1 MKNFYPVLNELPISC
16 KYVEQR
22 AKTRLGGKI
31 KTESINSRISKISLL
46 KSHSIAI
53 EGWRIIEGRR
63 MGREAEKEE
72 QYLFRDIF
80 FFVLREEEPI
90 DLPRARCPFLLA
102 LFISISRFLASSL
115 SVSLLYSTHPFES
128 FHNFSSR
135 NDNNA
140 IR

>member
-53 EGWRIIEGRR
+53 EGGE
-63 MGREAEKEE
+63 
-72 QYLFRDIF
+72 
-80 FFVLREEEPI
+80 
-90 DLPRARCPFLLA
+90 
-102 LFISISRFLASSL
+102 
-115 SVSLLYSTHPFES
+115 
-128 FHNFSSR
+128 
-135 NDNNA
+135 
-140 IR
+140 

>member
-1 MKNFYPVLNELPISC
+1 MKNFYPVLDELPISC

-72 QYLFRDIF
+72 
-80 FFVLREEEPI
+80 
-90 DLPRARCPFLLA
+90 
-102 LFISISRFLASSL
+102 
-115 SVSLLYSTHPFES
+115 
-128 FHNFSSR
+128 
-135 NDNNA
+135 
-140 IR
+140 